1 MTEPTADIVRGLYA
15 HLAETYGARV
25 VPKAGSSLMSAAGW
39 GLGALRT
46 IGFRV
51 PDPAAFASR
60 YVTTIGSTVYVPY
73 EVGVESGPWTR
84 WVQIETIAHECEH
97 VAQRR
102 RMGASYEVAYLTST
116 RERAHLE
123 ADAYRCNLELHHWRH
138 GRVPAGLPGV
148 LAASLRDY
156 GCSDADVAVTE
167 RHLRASAVSVRQ
179 GAVVSEAAYHALR
192 WLDAHAPH
200 LRAQGVTR
208 PS

>member
-39 GLGALRT
+39 GLGALRVL
-46 IGFRV
+46 GASV
-51 PDPAAFASR
+51 PDAADFAAR

-102 RMGASYEVAYLTST
+102 RMGASYEYAYLTST
-116 RERAHLE
+116 PQRARRREAVVTCETTTHYARS
-123 ADAYRCNLELHHWRH
+123 
-138 GRVPAGLPGV
+138 
-148 LAASLRDY
+148 LAATSRTESRLR
-156 GCSDADVAVTE
+156 
-167 RHLRASAVSVRQ
+167 
-179 GAVVSEAAYHALR
+179 
-192 WLDAHAPH
+192 
-200 LRAQGVTR
+200 
-208 PS
+208 